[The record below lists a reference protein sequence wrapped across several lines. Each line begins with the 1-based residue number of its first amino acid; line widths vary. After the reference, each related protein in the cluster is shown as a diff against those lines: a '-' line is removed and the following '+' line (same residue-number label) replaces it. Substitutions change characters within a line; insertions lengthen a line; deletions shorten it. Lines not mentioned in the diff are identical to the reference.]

1 MTPGAASNPVKVLR
15 LAREEKDGAMFYGI
29 ERLGENKIRIGPKDF
44 RLAVLGQPLPDGTYL
59 GVEVAGRP
67 FSDRQEQFD
76 LELLKGA
83 FAYQLF
89 RGLYVA
95 IYSPIV
101 ETKSLVHA
109 ELLNPYG
116 SPMLKLSL
124 SYTYA
129 TWTGETNLN
138 TFCQRLAETF
148 LKELPGCTFAKSKP
162 DDVSADINLC
172 LDIPQGADLYEFIS
186 STDKQIA
193 GVERRFASPSPAHSS
208 KPANALKP
216 DEHGYRWWVRYVL
229 IPLAGSAAVFA
240 IVRYLLLRK

>member
-1 MTPGAASNPVKVLR
+1 ML
-15 LAREEKDGAMFYGI
+15 YGI
-29 ERLGENKIRIGPKDF
+29 ERLSENRIRIGPKDF
-44 RLAVLGQPLPDGTYL
+44 RLLVLDKPLPDGTYL

-67 FSDRQEQFD
+67 YSDRQEQFD
-76 LELLKGA
+76 LELFRGA

-101 ETKSLVHA
+101 DTKSLVHA

-129 TWTGETNLN
+129 TWVGEPNLN
-138 TFCQRLAETF
+138 LLCQRLAETF
-148 LKELPGCTFAKSKP
+148 LKELPGCTSTKWKP
-162 DDVSADINLC
+162 DEVSADVNLC
-172 LDIPQGADLYEFIS
+172 LDVPQNTDLYEFIS
-186 STDKQIA
+186 STDKQITSI
-193 GVERRFASPSPAHSS
+193 ERRLTSLSPGHSS
-208 KPANALKP
+208 KLSSMLKP
-216 DEHGYRWWVRYVL
+216 DEYGYKWWVRYVL

-240 IVRYLLLRK
+240 IVRYLLLRR

>member
-1 MTPGAASNPVKVLR
+1 MWGKGR
-15 LAREEKDGAMFYGI
+15 AMLYGI

-44 RLAVLGQPLPDGTYL
+44 RLVVLDKPLPDGTCL

-101 ETKSLVHA
+101 ETKSLIQA

-129 TWTGETNLN
+129 TWAGETNLN
-138 TFCQRLAETF
+138 LFCQRLADTL
-148 LKELPGCTFAKSKP
+148 LKELSGCTSATSKP
-162 DDVSADINLC
+162 DDVSADVNLC
-172 LDIPQGADLYEFIS
+172 LDVPQSADLYEFVS
-186 STDKQIA
+186 DTDKQLANI
-193 GVERRFASPSPAHSS
+193 ERRLVLSALVRSS
-208 KPANALKP
+208 KPANGLKP
-216 DEHGYRWWVRYVL
+216 DEHGYKWWVRYVL
-229 IPLAGSAAVFA
+229 IPIAGSAVAVA
-240 IVRYLLLRK
+240 IVRYFVLHGI